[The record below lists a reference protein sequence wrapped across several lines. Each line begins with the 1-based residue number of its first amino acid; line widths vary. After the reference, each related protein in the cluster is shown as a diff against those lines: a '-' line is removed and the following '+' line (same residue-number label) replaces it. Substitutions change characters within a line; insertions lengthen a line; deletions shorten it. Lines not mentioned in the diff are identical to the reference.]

1 MIESPNFLTENS
13 ESSTCIDK
21 TFTVMKPILAWTG
34 MGWEDEVGVGK
45 DCHKSKIGEALYY
58 YYGIVFRVF

>member
-34 MGWEDEVGVGK
+34 MGWEDEVGVGEGLSQIK
-45 DCHKSKIGEALYY
+45 N
-58 YYGIVFRVF
+58 